1 MLALP
6 CFHEMAWRIRGNCI
20 PGEQQSHVALWE
32 TPCADGTC
40 SSRAAFYACVN
51 TIVYDAENNSTG

>member
-6 CFHEMAWRIRGNCI
+6 VSMKW
-20 PGEQQSHVALWE
+20 PGGSVELYPREQQSHVALWE

-40 SSRAAFYACVN
+40 SSRAAFYAW
-51 TIVYDAENNSTG
+51 